1 MAKYKNKREIEENT
15 EESILLIEDDEI
27 NKNKIMDFIN
37 KDGEYYNRELEEEYI
52 KEKYHINYKNN
63 NVNTSHSDDEEET
76 DNNSEDYDDFDNY
89 SEDNYNNSE
98 DFSDEDFSYN
108 NDSDEDEYTCYD

>member
-1 MAKYKNKREIEENT
+1 MNKYKSKREIEENN

-37 KDGEYYNRELEEEYI
+37 KDGEYYNREADEEYI

-63 NVNTSHSDDEEET
+63 NMFQTIDDEDEI
-76 DNNSEDYDDFDNY
+76 NSEDDFNNISDDYLENNYNDDSDEFTGYNY
-89 SEDNYNNSE
+89 S
-98 DFSDEDFSYN
+98 DE
-108 NDSDEDEYTCYD
+108 SDEDEYTCYD